1 VTAAPDDPLSSRVR
15 YGLITIALLTGAVQC
30 WRYRHL
36 MYPDGSQYL
45 DVASQLNRE
54 GVRGLL
60 NGYWSPLYPALLALV
75 SAVLRP
81 TRYWLYPSVQLVNL
95 LAYAAALFA
104 FDAFLRSVL
113 MVRARQAATDRRVWL
128 SPAAVAV
135 AAYASFLVTI
145 TYLLNVR
152 TMSPDMMVA
161 AAIFLVSARLLD
173 EDSDNLQPERWMV
186 IGGALA
192 IGYYAK
198 AVMFPIAVVYLLVAL
213 ILQRIR
219 RRATRGCVVAA
230 AVFVAVVMPWML
242 GLSISKAR
250 PTFGDTGSINF
261 AWYVNG
267 WAFNLH
273 WIGEPPESG
282 VPAHP
287 VQRVFVRPDTFA
299 FDWPRAVTYPPFY
312 DPSYWTEGIRTRIRL
327 ADERRAL
334 ARTAGELAGIVRTG
348 FLLLGPILLALIAV
362 AAEGR
367 RWFRRWPAYAAV
379 WLPAVLAIGLYM
391 AVHIEGR
398 LIAAQLQV
406 LVTVTLATL
415 AYDELRVRRVE
426 RTGVAAIVA
435 AAVVTVGPISGGA
448 IRHVVRDMR
457 VGEANEPETA
467 WRVAQALAARG
478 LAAGDRI
485 AVIGNVLDVTWA
497 QLAAL
502 SIAAEISR
510 DDLPAYLSASLETHA
525 GVLEAFRRPGVRAV
539 VARSFDP
546 SFDRAPWTRIAG
558 TEFAVLSLE
567 P

>member
-1 VTAAPDDPLSSRVR
+1 MAAPDDPRSSRVR
-15 YGLITIALLTGAVQC
+15 FGLIAITLLTGAVQC
-30 WRYRHL
+30 WRYRHS

-45 DVASQLNRE
+45 DIAGQFTRE
-54 GVRGLL
+54 GVPGLM

-75 SAVLRP
+75 GAVLHP

-95 LAYAAALFA
+95 LAYVAAVFA
-104 FDAFLRSVL
+104 FDTFLRSVL
-113 MVRARQAATDRRVWL
+113 VIRACRAATDRLAWL
-128 SPAAVAV
+128 SPAAVGV

-145 TYLLNVR
+145 AYMLNVR

-173 EDSDNLQPERWMV
+173 EESDDARLGRWIV
-186 IGGALA
+186 IGVALA

-213 ILQRIR
+213 ILQRVR
-219 RRATRGCVVAA
+219 RRAMRGCVVAA
-230 AVFVAVVMPWML
+230 AVFVALVTPWIV

-287 VQRVFVRPDTFA
+287 VQHVFARPDTFA

-312 DPSYWTEGIRTRIRL
+312 DPSYWTEGIQTRIRL
-327 ADERRAL
+327 ADERRAF
-334 ARTAGELAGIVRTG
+334 ARTASEFVGILRSG
-348 FLLLGPILLALIAV
+348 FLLLGPILAALIAL
-362 AAEGR
+362 APEGR
-367 RWFRRWPAYAAV
+367 RWIRRWPKYAAV
-379 WLPAVLAIGLYM
+379 WLPAIVAIGLYM

-398 LIAAQLQV
+398 LVAAQLQV

-415 AYDELRVRRVE
+415 AYDELWVRRVE
-426 RTGVAAIVA
+426 RTGAAAIVA
-435 AAVVTVGPISGGA
+435 AAVLTVGPVTGGA
-448 IRHVVRDMR
+448 IRHVVRDVR
-457 VGEANEPETA
+457 AGEANEPQTD
-467 WRVAQALAARG
+467 WRVAQALAACG
-478 LAAGDRI
+478 LAPGDRI

-502 SIAAEISR
+502 SIVAEISR
-510 DDLPAYLSASLETHA
+510 DDLPAYLSASPETHA
-525 GVLEAFRRPGVRAV
+525 GVLETFHRLGVRV
-539 VARSFDP
+539 VARSLDL
-546 SFDRAPWTRIAG
+546 SFDHAPWTRIAG
-558 TEFAVLSLE
+558 TEFAVLGSE
-567 P
+567 R